1 MVPIVPDEARTFGL
15 EGMFRQLGIYSAS
28 GQNYTPEDHEA
39 LMGYKEAKDGHMLE
53 EGINEAGA
61 MSAWIALAT
70 SYSTN
75 ALPMIPFYI
84 YYSMFW
90 FPTRRWFSLGRR
102 RYAGAKGSCLAVP
115 QVVPLNGEG
124 LTAPRWSS
132 VDFI

>member
-1 MVPIVPDEARTFGL
+1 MPIVPDEARTFGL

-28 GQNYTPEDHEA
+28 GQNSTPEDHEA

-61 MSAWIALAT
+61 MSTWIALAT

-84 YYSMFW
+84 YYSMFGFQRVGDLVW
-90 FPTRRWFSLGRR
+90 AASTLKKLRNWLRLSERPKPSVPKVAYGRLSGR
-102 RYAGAKGSCLAVP
+102 
-115 QVVPLNGEG
+115 
-124 LTAPRWSS
+124 
-132 VDFI
+132 